1 MVQPDAPGRL
11 SVGAPVAIVDVG
23 SNSVRLVAYEGLTR
37 APTPIFNEKV
47 LCGLGRTVVT
57 TGRLDED
64 GMQRAIAALKRFRL
78 LCEGMGVADV
88 HVIATAAARDASNG
102 PEFLQAA
109 TQAIGRP
116 IELLSGKREAELSA
130 LGVVSS
136 IHHPDGIVGDLGG
149 GSLELIDVHG
159 ARIGKGESLQIGGLA
174 LMDASGQSLRK
185 AGKIVRNSLA
195 SCKVMD
201 GLEGRSFYA
210 VGGTWRALAKLHM
223 AQHSYPLHVMHGYVV
238 PAADAATFARLVEED
253 ERKTYVPIGSVS
265 PARRPLLAY
274 GALVLEQIIRRGKPK
289 NVIISALGVRE
300 GLLYDRLELAVRR
313 QDPLLA
319 AAGELNL
326 LRSRAPRH
334 AEDLQDWTDEFF
346 RTGTIIETAEERR
359 LRHAVCLLA
368 DTSWRAHPDYRGEQ
382 ALNIIMHSALIGID
396 HSGRAFLALCAAYRH
411 LISEDVSPMLRA
423 VIPQP
428 MVDRARIIGSAMR
441 VAYIISAAMPGI
453 LPRTPIRCAKAK
465 VILTLPR
472 PLADLASERLHNR
485 LRQFSKLIDREP
497 VIAIAD

>member
-11 SVGAPVAIVDVG
+11 SVGDPVAIIDIG

-47 LCGLGRTVVT
+47 LCGLGRTVVS

-64 GMQRAIAALKRFRL
+64 GVQRAIAALKRFRL
-78 LCEGMGVADV
+78 LCQGMGVKDI
-88 HVIATAAARDASNG
+88 HVLATAAARDAVNG
-102 PEFLQAA
+102 PEFLETASE
-109 TQAIGRP
+109 AIGRP

-130 LGVVSS
+130 LGVISS
-136 IHHPDGIVGDLGG
+136 IHHPDGVVGDLGG
-149 GSLELIDVHG
+149 GSLEVIDVHG
-159 ARIGKGESLQIGGLA
+159 TRISKGESLRIGGLA
-174 LMDASGQSLRK
+174 LMDASGQSMRK
-185 AGKIVRNSLA
+185 ATKIVRTSLA
-195 SCKVMD
+195 PSKAMD

-223 AQHSYPLHVMHGYVV
+223 VQHSYPLHVMHGYVV

-253 ERKTYVPIGSVS
+253 ERKTLASIGSVP

-300 GLLYDRLELAVRR
+300 GLLYERLEPAVRR

-319 AAGELNL
+319 AARELNI

-334 AEDLQDWTDEFF
+334 GEDLQDWTDEFF

-359 LRHAVCLLA
+359 LRHAACLLA

-382 ALNIIMHSALIGID
+382 SLNIIMHSALIGID
-396 HSGRAFLALCAAYRH
+396 HAGRAFLALCAAYRH
-411 LISEDVSPMLRA
+411 LLNDDVSPMLRA
-423 VIPQP
+423 VVSQP
-428 MVDRARIIGSAMR
+428 VVDRARIIGAAMR
-441 VAYIISAAMPGI
+441 VAYIVSAAMPGI
-453 LPRTPIRCAKAK
+453 LPRAPIRCAKAK

-472 PLADLASERLHNR
+472 SFADLASERLYNR
-485 LRQFSKLIDREP
+485 LKQFAKLVDREP
-497 VIAIAD
+497 VIVIAD